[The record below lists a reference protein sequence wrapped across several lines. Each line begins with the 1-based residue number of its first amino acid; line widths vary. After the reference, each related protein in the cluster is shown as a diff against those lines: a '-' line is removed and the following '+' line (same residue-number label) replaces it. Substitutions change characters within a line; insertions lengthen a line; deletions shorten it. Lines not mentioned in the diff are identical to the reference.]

1 MIQDLLSAF
10 FVVVI
15 LGAGAASI
23 LLAARY
29 YRKYRFLY
37 LQTWMYYQILLVAY
51 GLYGLI
57 GSLLI
62 QRVLQSIDS
71 TLQLIIMV
79 GQFIPFLGVPFLITG
94 LYLFIKVCLEI
105 TSQHPSRTFTHVY
118 FGFHLVFFLVY
129 GVILLKMPQEQIQ
142 TYTLFP
148 PLIRTSFVILQL
160 IILSIGLTVLFRG
173 REKVKG
179 APFKRMV
186 TILGFLFLII
196 QLAGITLFQFSDRAV
211 YLTIAYL
218 FIYFTGNLP
227 PLLFL
232 GEYLSI
238 TVHDQP
244 DSSGISGM
252 EDFYTRFSITRRE
265 REIIQ
270 LITQGKTNQEIADQ
284 LFITLQTVKDHI
296 HNIYLKLEVRNR
308 VELVTLL
315 GKIGSSISTIDSVKP
330 D

>member
-1 MIQDLLSAF
+1 MIRDLLSAF

-37 LQTWMYYQILLVAY
+37 LQTWMYYQILVVAY

-71 TLQLIIMV
+71 TPQLIITV

-105 TSQHPSRTFTHVY
+105 TNQHPSRIFTYVY

-129 GVILLKMPQEQIQ
+129 GVILLKMPQEEIG

-148 PLIRTSFVILQL
+148 PLIRISFVILQL
-160 IILSIGLTVLFRG
+160 IILSIGLTVLFSG
-173 REKVKG
+173 MKKVKEI
-179 APFKRMV
+179 PFKRMV

-196 QLAGITLFQFSDRAV
+196 QLTGITLFQFSDRSV
-211 YLTIAYL
+211 YLTVAYL
-218 FIYFTGNLP
+218 FIYFTGHLP

-232 GEYLSI
+232 GEYLSDNI
-238 TVHDQP
+238 QDKP
-244 DSSGISGM
+244 DMSNIFGR
-252 EDFYTRFSITRRE
+252 EAFYVRFSITRRE

-270 LITQGKTNQEIADQ
+270 LISQGKTNQEIADQ
-284 LFITLQTVKDHI
+284 LFITLQTVKDHV
-296 HNIYLKLEVRNR
+296 HNIYLKLDVRNR

-315 GKIGSSISTIDSVKP
+315 GKIGSARLDKAT
-330 D
+330 